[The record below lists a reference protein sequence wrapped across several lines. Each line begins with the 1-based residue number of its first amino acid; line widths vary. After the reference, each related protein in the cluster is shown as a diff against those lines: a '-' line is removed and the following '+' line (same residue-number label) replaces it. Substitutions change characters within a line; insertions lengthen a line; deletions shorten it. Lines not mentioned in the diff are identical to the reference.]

1 MHYDFETILDR
12 SGTNALAIDGLGK
25 IPGFSPDPPKPG
37 WDLIP
42 MWVADMNFAAPACIT
57 DAIIRRAQHPA
68 FGYFLTPD
76 AYYDAISSWHARR
89 KGVTDIRREHIDYQ
103 NGVLGGV
110 ASALSAFSSPGDE
123 ILINSP
129 TYVGFTKTLAAMG
142 RHALHSPLVRD
153 AEGAWRMDYDD
164 MERKLRDH
172 HVHVAILCSP
182 HNPCGR
188 VWERD
193 ELERAMELFER
204 YQCVVIA
211 DEIWSDLVLPGVRYV
226 SPQSV
231 TPWAHNNTISLFA
244 PSKTFNLAGLVGSYS
259 VTYNA
264 RLRDRMRSVS
274 DATHYNEMNVLSME
288 ALVGAYGDEGA
299 EWLGQLL
306 SVIDRNVDLACGYVR
321 DRFEGVSVYRSQG
334 TYMLLIDCS
343 AWLDEHGW
351 TLPQLE
357 KAGWDVGVAWQDGGA
372 FLAPQSI
379 RINLALPTSR
389 VEEAFRRLDEH
400 VFNA

>member
-1 MHYDFETILDR
+1 
-12 SGTNALAIDGLGK
+12 
-25 IPGFSPDPPKPG
+25 
-37 WDLIP
+37 

-57 DAIIRRAQHPA
+57 DAIIRRARHPA

-89 KGVTDIRREHIDYQ
+89 KGVTDIRREYVDYQ

-110 ASALSAFSSPGDE
+110 SSALAAFSAPGDE

-142 RHALHSPLVRD
+142 RRALHSPLVRD
-153 AEGAWRMDYDD
+153 AEGTWRMDYDD

-172 HVHVAILCSP
+172 HVHVAISARRTTP
-182 HNPCGR
+182 AAACGSAR
-188 VWERD
+188 SWSGAHRGF
-193 ELERAMELFER
+193 FER
-204 YQCVVIA
+204 YQCVVI
-211 DEIWSDLVLPGVRYV
+211 DEIWSDLVLPGAVRRPSRSRPGRTTTPSRS
-226 SPQSV
+226 SPPARPSTSRAQAA
-231 TPWAHNNTISLFA
+231 TPSPTMPAFA
-244 PSKTFNLAGLVGSYS
+244 TACACL
-259 VTYNA
+259 
-264 RLRDRMRSVS
+264 RLKL
-274 DATHYNEMNVLSME
+274 HYNEMNVLVE
-288 ALVGAYGDEGA
+288 ALSVRRRGRALD
-299 EWLGQLL
+299 QLL
-306 SVIDRNVDLACGYVR
+306 PVLNRNVDLACDCVR
-321 DRFEGVSVYRSQG
+321 DRFEGVSVYRPQATHADRSPVLG
-334 TYMLLIDCS
+334 
-343 AWLDEHGW
+343 EHGW

-357 KAGWDVGVAWQDGGA
+357 KAGWDVGVAWQDGAA